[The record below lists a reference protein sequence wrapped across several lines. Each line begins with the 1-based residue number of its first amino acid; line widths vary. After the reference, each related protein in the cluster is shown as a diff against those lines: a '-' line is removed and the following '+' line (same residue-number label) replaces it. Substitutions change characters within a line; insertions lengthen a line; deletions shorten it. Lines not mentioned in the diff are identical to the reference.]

1 MCKNLVK
8 VIYNN
13 SSDRIIHNLKAT
25 FLLTT
30 LKSIIMKKCIK
41 RENASILLLEISRIK
56 SMILYQTYH
65 ILLIKII
72 NLDQNQWILNLNNL
86 LQHKRMRYHTFQKGY
101 RRIILVNKHLINLRI
116 VNNQMINAS
125 WINMKPIIWHL

>member
-65 ILLIKII
+65 ILLIKIN
-72 NLDQNQWILNLNNL
+72 NLDQNQWILFLNNL
-86 LQHKRMRYHTFQKGY
+86 LQHKLMRYHTFLKGY

-116 VNNQMINAS
+116 ANNQMINAS
-125 WINMKPIIWHL
+125 WISMKPIIWHL

>member
-1 MCKNLVK
+1 VCKNLVK

-13 SSDRIIHNLKAT
+13 SSVLIIHNLKAT

-65 ILLIKII
+65 ILLIKIN
-72 NLDQNQWILNLNNL
+72 NLDQNQWILFLNNL
-86 LQHKRMRYHTFQKGY
+86 LQHKLMRYHIFQKGY

-116 VNNQMINAS
+116 ANNQMINAS
-125 WINMKPIIWHL
+125 WISMKPIIWHL